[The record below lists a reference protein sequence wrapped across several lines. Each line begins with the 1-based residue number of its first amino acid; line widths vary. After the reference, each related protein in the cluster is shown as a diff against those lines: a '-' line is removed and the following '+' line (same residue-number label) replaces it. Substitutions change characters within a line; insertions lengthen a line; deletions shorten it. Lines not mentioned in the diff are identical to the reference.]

1 MLAAQHPTRHTPL
14 TNSQLQ
20 RMQGNKAAAVI
31 PTKQHKPL
39 PVLGELRPPRRT
51 TLTNSQVE
59 RVKANKAAASMRKA
73 ERQRRRSEAYDF
85 LFLEELQRCNADS
98 IDHNRGVIRKR
109 FPHLL
114 DHQVEGVLRNFVMA
128 EREQRESLG
137 ER

>member
-1 MLAAQHPTRHTPL
+1 MK
-14 TNSQLQ
+14 
-20 RMQGNKAAAVI
+20 GNRAAASI
-31 PTKQHKPL
+31 PTKQHTPSL
-39 PVLGELRPPRRT
+39 VLGELRPPRRT
-51 TLTNSQVE
+51 TLTNTQLD
-59 RVKANKAAASMRKA
+59 RIKANKAAASMRKA
-73 ERQRRRSEAYDF
+73 QRQRRRSEAYDF

-128 EREQRESLG
+128 EQEQRESLG